1 MLQKSCGGLRQCRLI
16 VAALQTLPHLPV
28 CFPSSFAIML
38 MCGMAERW
46 DHPWD
51 HWVQQ
56 ECLLIKLASYSLDSL
71 LWMSSEDPSSKY
83 KHQGRS
89 IES

>member
-1 MLQKSCGGLRQCRLI
+1 
-16 VAALQTLPHLPV
+16 
-28 CFPSSFAIML
+28 ML